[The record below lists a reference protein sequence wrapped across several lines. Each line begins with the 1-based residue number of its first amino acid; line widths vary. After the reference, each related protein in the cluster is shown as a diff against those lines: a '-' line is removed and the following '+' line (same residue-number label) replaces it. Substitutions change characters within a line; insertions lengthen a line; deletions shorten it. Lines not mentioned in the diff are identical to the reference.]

1 MLSNLPLLL
10 TYALVLLVAREVWC
24 RRRPFPQH
32 RRGVALGVAWERHTG
47 VTEDTAYIFKKKENS
62 HDGYPADGT

>member
-10 TYALVLLVAREVWC
+10 TYALVLLVAREAWS

-47 VTEDTAYIFKKKENS
+47 VTAEITTIFPKES
-62 HDGYPADGT
+62 DDDHVSASG

>member
-10 TYALVLLVAREVWC
+10 TYALVLLVAREVWS

-32 RRGVALGVAWERHTG
+32 RAGVALGVSWERHTG

-62 HDGYPADGT
+62 DDHVPTSG